1 MRKMTRQMSQPP
13 LTDYSA
19 EVARAIFWLGERY
32 LLASPINVA
41 RKQSTVLRG
50 FRDARNDANNSSDC
64 EAVLG

>member
-1 MRKMTRQMSQPP
+1 MRMKTRQMPQPP

-41 RKQSTVLRG
+41 RRSTVLRG
-50 FRDARNDANNSSDC
+50 LEDVRNDAINPADC
-64 EAVLG
+64 EAVPG